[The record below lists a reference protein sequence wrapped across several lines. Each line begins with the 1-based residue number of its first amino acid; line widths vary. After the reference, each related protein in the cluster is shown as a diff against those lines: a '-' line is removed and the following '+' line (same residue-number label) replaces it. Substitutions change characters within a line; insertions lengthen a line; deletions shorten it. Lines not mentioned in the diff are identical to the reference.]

1 MELSMETPADLLALI
16 PTVMERKPEDMAVIV
31 CFKDGRL
38 MCIMGIEHCRDG
50 DDVANYVKAIL
61 DQMVEVKPD
70 AMTMVYYTEDE
81 SECDHAPHEHTD
93 VIIRVALRVF
103 TPINTLPGIVVKG
116 GRFHVYGSDHWHDI
130 DEVKQSEV
138 AAGLVLNGIPLQPE
152 GVVIPEPTGLT
163 EQLASLIAYEE
174 AIIPDFP
181 SRMQDTWNLQYVE
194 ELRGLYSDVLGR
206 GYGAT
211 EPEAARLV
219 AAMMHPPL
227 RDRLMVDTISH
238 TGNLLKFG
246 ETITGLSDAPPDF
259 DRLHAGLSLM
269 DNLMQYTDDEHRLPV
284 LVTCAWF
291 HWMLGRT
298 MDAVTYCEAA
308 LAVDPD
314 YRLAQAFLRYVTE
327 LLRIPVSILH
337 REQGQG

>member
-31 CFKDGRL
+31 CFKDERL
-38 MCIMGIEHCRDG
+38 MCLMGIEHCRDN
-50 DDVANYVKAIL
+50 DMANYVKAIL
-61 DQMVEVKPD
+61 EQMAEVKPD

-93 VIIRVALRVF
+93 ILVRVAIGAL
-103 TPINTLPGIVVKG
+103 TPMDTLPGIVVKG
-116 GRFHVYGSDHWHDI
+116 GRFHVYGSDRWHDI

-163 EQLASLIAYEE
+163 ERLASLIAYEE

-181 SRMQDTWNLQYVE
+181 ERMQDTWNLQHVQ
-194 ELRGLYSDVLGR
+194 ELRGLYADMLGR
-206 GYGAT
+206 GFGAT
-211 EPEAARLV
+211 EAEAARLV

-238 TGNLLKFG
+238 TDNLMQFG
-246 ETITGLSDAPPDF
+246 ETITGLSDALPDF
-259 DRLHAGLSLM
+259 DRLRAGLSLM
-269 DNLMQYTDDEHRLPV
+269 DNLMQYTDNEHRLPV

-291 HWMLGRT
+291 HWMLGRA
-298 MDAVTYCEAA
+298 MDARTYCEAA

-314 YRLAQAFLRYVTE
+314 YRMAQAFLRYVTE
-327 LLRIPVSILH
+327 LLRIPVSVLH
-337 REQGQG
+337 RERGEA